1 MVVMR
6 RPLLLAALIAAATTG
21 PLPAIDRDSYRE
33 LRGRYEGLTLRLRLD
48 LKAATQAPIP
58 NVLGLEGLGYGSE
71 RAPILFGRL
80 EEVFVERVTREGARR
95 LGLTVYRSREE
106 AERLRASAVPPPM
119 MMGNPNLGGTLAAF
133 ARQGSTSVILELRA
147 GKKDPDGQRRE
158 IETLLQRLFYHSD
171 PPRED
176 LEDYVRRHPGLSISR
191 LQGITGLDAA
201 AIRRLLQDAAPP
213 RAE

>member
-1 MVVMR
+1 MR
-6 RPLLLAALIAAATTG
+6 RPLRLAALLLAASIT
-21 PLPAIDRDSYRE
+21 PLPAIEKATYRDI
-33 LRGRYEGLTLRLRLD
+33 RGRYEGLTLRLRLD

-58 NVLGLEGLGYGSE
+58 NVLGLEGLRHGSE

-80 EEVFVERVTREGARR
+80 EEVFVERVTREGASR

-158 IETLLQRLFYHSD
+158 IETLLQRLFHHSE
-171 PPRED
+171 PPREE
-176 LEDYVRRHPGLSISR
+176 LEDYVRRHPGVSISR
-191 LQGITGLDAA
+191 LQAITGLDAES
-201 AIRRLLQDAAPP
+201 IRRLLQEAAPP